1 MTQQDKDKALTYF
14 TMCQALIHIIEDEW
28 IGNPANRQKIKQI
41 TKQQLNELEKVI
53 EILLP
58 RGDFSL
64 NGMKVTEQFIE
75 AAESM
80 VRFYKIGVA
89 MSRLDDTKRDA
100 LNVELT
106 TLLKSYDIL

>member
-1 MTQQDKDKALTYF
+1 MTQEDKDKLLTYF
-14 TMCQALIHIIEDEW
+14 TMCQALIHIIEDDW
-28 IGNPANRQKIKQI
+28 KGNPANKQKIKQI

-58 RGDFSL
+58 RGDYSQE
-64 NGMKVTEQFIE
+64 GMKVTEQFIE

-89 MSRLDDTKRDA
+89 MSRLDEQKR
-100 LNVELT
+100 ELVNIGLT
-106 TLLKSYDIL
+106 SLLKYHELV

>member
-1 MTQQDKDKALTYF
+1 MTQEDRDKALTYF
-14 TMCQALIHIIEDEW
+14 TMCQALIHIIEEGW
-28 IGNPANRQKIKQI
+28 MGNPANRQKIKQI

-58 RGDFSL
+58 RGDYSEQ
-64 NGMKVTEQFIE
+64 GMKITEQFID

-80 VRFYKIGVA
+80 VRFYKMGVA

-106 TLLKSYDIL
+106 ALFKSHGIL